1 MNDQIFQYNDPNTLD
16 EPLTLEARKIVAE
29 FVRHYINKL
38 PEDALCKIWIL
49 ENSKIDTLRNYYY
62 VLLYS
67 LLIYSNPLYILKNS
81 SNTDQILLDLAE
93 HQHFA
98 EQKLLNFIYVYFHEL
113 LLFYLE
119 LLQKGLRNGVF
130 SLRTTNN
137 SFPMQSGYM
146 LRLQP
151 PPLKVEL
158 KKEEFEDLLNIVAE
172 LKESKPDINKQLLVD
187 SCQQIA
193 KKHLIG
199 GIDSDLIF
207 ECITDSSV
215 RSDYKIYYFGDRDSV
230 TEPKFALRIN
240 SKRTKQNGSKEE
252 QDEILQLVHYNLAQF
267 LRRILIVAE
276 SKGSLVTRI

>member
-16 EPLTLEARKIVAE
+16 APLTLEARKIVAE
-29 FVRHYINKL
+29 FVRRYINKL

-81 SNTDQILLDLAE
+81 SSTDQILLDLAE

-119 LLQKGLRNGVF
+119 LLRKGLRNGVF

-215 RSDYKIYYFGDRDSV
+215 RSDYKIYYFGERDSV

-240 SKRTKQNGSKEE
+240 SKRTKQNGSREE

-267 LRRILIVAE
+267 LRRILIMAE
-276 SKGSLVTRI
+276 SKGSFVTRI